1 MLLRV
6 AGFLLMVVF
15 FVPALFAQSS
25 EDVSQDSTETVSLLP
40 NIFVDCDF
48 CNSTY
53 IRRQLEFANHVRDQD
68 DADIYILV
76 TSQQT
81 GSGGRAYKLAFE
93 GKNEFAGIEHT
104 LEHSARQDETDD
116 ERRSGR
122 MRVLKMGL
130 MPYMAMAGKAT
141 DFDIDYEA
149 VTSTGQIGLGQD
161 DPWNN
166 WVFNISVGGGYEGEE
181 REEQLEFEG
190 GFRVQRVTEAFKV
203 VADLDVEIEEETFDS
218 GEETIRS
225 KVSEVDVDVF
235 LVKSINDHWSYGVVT
250 GFRAA
255 TFTNIK
261 GRVDINPA
269 IEFNVYPWEESDRRS
284 ITFAY
289 FPGVQRVVYNLET
302 LFGKTSETIFRHTLR
317 AQLDFEQPWGEVF
330 AQIEGSHLLN
340 DFSKNRLELFSFVDV
355 RVARG
360 VSVFLRGSAEIIHD
374 QLFLPKGD
382 ASLEEVL
389 LRQRQLATDFELS
402 AEIGLRFT
410 FGSTYNN
417 VVNPRL

>member
-6 AGFLLMVVF
+6 AGCWLIAVL
-15 FVPALFAQSS
+15 FVPSLFAQSS
-25 EDVSQDSTETVSLLP
+25 EIASQDSSEMAVLLP
-40 NIFVDCDF
+40 KVFVDCDF
-48 CNSTY
+48 CDETY
-53 IRRQLEFANHVRDQD
+53 IRRQLDFANHVRDQD
-68 DADIYILV
+68 DADIYILI
-76 TSQQT
+76 TSQST
-81 GSGGRAYKLAFE
+81 GSGGRAYKLLFE
-93 GKNEFAGIEHT
+93 GKNDFNGIAHT
-104 LEHSARQDETDD
+104 LEHTARQDETDD
-116 ERRSGR
+116 ERRAGR
-122 MRVLKMGL
+122 MRVMKMGL
-130 MPYMAMAGKAT
+130 MPYMAKAGKTA
-141 DFDIDYEA
+141 DFNIDYEA
-149 VTSTGQIGLGQD
+149 ASSTGQIGLGQD

-181 REEQLEFEG
+181 REEEIEFDG

-203 VADLDVEIEEETFDS
+203 VADLDVEIEQENFDS

-225 KVSEVDVDVF
+225 RVSEVDADVF

-269 IEFNVYPWEESDRRS
+269 VEYNVYPWEESDRRS

-289 FPGVQRVVYNLET
+289 FPGIQRVVYNVET

-317 AQLDFEQPWGEVF
+317 AQMDFEQPWGEVF
-330 AQIEGSHLLN
+330 AQLEGSHLLN

-360 VSVFLRGSAEIIHD
+360 VSVFLRGSVEIIHD

-389 LRQRQLATDFELS
+389 LRQRQLATDFEVS
-402 AEIGLRFT
+402 AAIGLRFT